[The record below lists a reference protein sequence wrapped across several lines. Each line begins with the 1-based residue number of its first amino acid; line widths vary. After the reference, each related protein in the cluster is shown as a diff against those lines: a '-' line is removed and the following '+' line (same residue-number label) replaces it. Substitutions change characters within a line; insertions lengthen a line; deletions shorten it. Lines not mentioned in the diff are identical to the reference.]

1 MSYFFENE
9 TRKERI
15 KKPSQ
20 RLFCA
25 QAGKYEL
32 HTHNKNQ
39 KEKKKTNWRKK
50 NQMKKAVPNIYF
62 FVEMWSAS
70 R

>member
-39 KEKKKTNWRKK
+39 KEEKKQIEEKK
-50 NQMKKAVPNIYF
+50 IKWKKAVPNIYF